1 MNIALTETRSGRRA
15 PVRRAVP
22 VSPGSSAVLVATAA
36 AADGSA
42 AALQPWEGETL
53 LARLAGQFAGLGIE
67 RVHVLTRPAWA
78 RGDRRDARRAGA
90 RG

>member
-1 MNIALTETRSGRRA
+1 M
-15 PVRRAVP
+15 
-22 VSPGSSAVLVATAA
+22 LVATAA

-53 LARLAGQFAGLGIE
+53 LARLAGQFASLGIE
-67 RVHVLTRPAWA
+67 RVHVLTRPAWRDA
-78 RGDRRDARRAGA
+78 MRRHARRAGA